1 LQEFYSLKFEQALQ
15 LQRSMMKKSS
25 RYFKTFTLTLSVG
38 LVMSATLPATASI
51 KDTSVSLGS
60 PNRSETILAQR
71 RSRLRFKVPGIRP
84 SFGREGGLSRSS
96 QITASC
102 DGQQISMTSLLPRT
116 NLASLPKD
124 KIEIESTVAP
134 RPTFFVHVSQTS
146 GQKAEFMIV
155 NEKGDEVYKNS
166 NITLS
171 GSPGIISISLPANA
185 AALEVGKSYYWSL
198 TAICDDDWA
207 KNPAVDGWV
216 KRIELNST
224 LANQLN
230 RAAPRDRPV
239 LYADASIWT
248 DAVSTLFDLRKA
260 NPNDPQLRQDW
271 EDLLKS
277 VGLDTV
283 AQATLIGSVSG
294 SNRN

>member
-25 RYFKTFTLTLSVG
+25 KYFKTFTLTLSVG

-51 KDTSVSLGS
+51 KDTSVRLGLQ
-60 PNRSETILAQR
+60 NHSETILAQR

-84 SFGREGGLSRSS
+84 SLGREGGLSRSS

-146 GQKAEFMIV
+146 GQKAEFMLI

-185 AALEVGKSYYWSL
+185 PALEVGKSYYWSL

-230 RAAPRDRPV
+230 RAAPRDRPA

-294 SNRN
+294 INRN

>member
-1 LQEFYSLKFEQALQ
+1 
-15 LQRSMMKKSS
+15 
-25 RYFKTFTLTLSVG
+25 
-38 LVMSATLPATASI
+38 MSATLPATASI
-51 KDTSVSLGS
+51 KDTSVSLGLR
-60 PNRSETILAQR
+60 NRSETILAQR

-84 SFGREGGLSRSS
+84 SLGREGGLSRSS

-146 GQKAEFMIV
+146 GQKAEFMLV
-155 NEKGDEVYKNS
+155 NEKGEEVYKNN

-185 AALEVGKSYYWSL
+185 PALEVGKSYYWSL

-248 DAVSTLFDLRKA
+248 DALTALADLRKA
-260 NPNDPQLRQDW
+260 NPNDVQLRQDW

-294 SNRN
+294 INRN

>member
-1 LQEFYSLKFEQALQ
+1 
-15 LQRSMMKKSS
+15 
-25 RYFKTFTLTLSVG
+25 
-38 LVMSATLPATASI
+38 
-51 KDTSVSLGS
+51 
-60 PNRSETILAQR
+60 
-71 RSRLRFKVPGIRP
+71 
-84 SFGREGGLSRSS
+84 
-96 QITASC
+96 
-102 DGQQISMTSLLPRT
+102 MTSLLPRT

-146 GQKAEFMIV
+146 GQKAEFMLV
-155 NEKGDEVYKNS
+155 NEKGEEVYKNN

-185 AALEVGKSYYWSL
+185 PALEVGKSYYWSL

-239 LYADASIWT
+239 IYADASIWT
-248 DAVSTLFDLRKA
+248 DALTALADLRKA
-260 NPNDPQLRQDW
+260 NPNDSQLRQDW

>member
-1 LQEFYSLKFEQALQ
+1 
-15 LQRSMMKKSS
+15 MKKSS

-38 LVMSATLPATASI
+38 LVMSATLPATSSI
-51 KDTSVSLGS
+51 KDTSVSQGLR
-60 PNRSETILAQR
+60 NRSETILAQR

-84 SFGREGGLSRSS
+84 SLGREGGLSRSS

-146 GQKAEFMIV
+146 GQKAEFMLV
-155 NEKGDEVYKNS
+155 NEKGEEVYKNN

-185 AALEVGKSYYWSL
+185 PALEVGKSYYWSL

-230 RAAPRDRPV
+230 RAALRDRPV

-248 DAVSTLFDLRKA
+248 DALTALADLRKA
-260 NPNDPQLRQDW
+260 NPNDSQLRQDW

>member
-51 KDTSVSLGS
+51 KDTSVSQGLR
-60 PNRSETILAQR
+60 NRSETILAQR

-84 SFGREGGLSRSS
+84 SLGREGGLSRSS

-146 GQKAEFMIV
+146 GQKAEFMLV
-155 NEKGDEVYKNS
+155 NEKGEEVYKNN

-185 AALEVGKSYYWSL
+185 PALEVGKSYYWSL

-224 LANQLN
+224 LANQLK

-248 DAVSTLFDLRKA
+248 DALTALADLRKA
-260 NPNDPQLRQDW
+260 NPNDSQLRQDW

-294 SNRN
+294 INRN

>member
-1 LQEFYSLKFEQALQ
+1 
-15 LQRSMMKKSS
+15 MKKSS

-51 KDTSVSLGS
+51 KDTSVSLGLR
-60 PNRSETILAQR
+60 NRSETILAQR

-84 SFGREGGLSRSS
+84 SLGREGGLSRSS

-134 RPTFFVHVSQTS
+134 RPSFFVHVSQTS
-146 GQKAEFMIV
+146 GQKAEFMLV

-185 AALEVGKSYYWSL
+185 PALEVGKSYYWSL

-230 RAAPRDRPV
+230 RAAPRDRPA

-277 VGLDTV
+277 AGLDTV
-283 AQATLIGSVSG
+283 AQATLIGSVNG
-294 SNRN
+294 INRN